1 MATNEGNNDLTNPLC
16 TQFWGLK
23 DSFLLDFLFFKEKFV
38 YLRNISDDMPINK
51 NALVRYKIL
60 DKCFSDSYHKYFIED
75 LMEKVNE
82 QLEDAGV
89 KPVSKKQIYDDIKF
103 MKSVDGWEAPI
114 ESYQYGK
121 RKYLRYSY
129 DFSIMETPITD
140 MEVEQLETLITSLSR
155 LQGIP
160 MYDWVEELLANLRHR
175 FGLRGIDTNSI
186 GFEQNRDM
194 QGLRYLS
201 NLIDCVIKRQ
211 PVLIDYHPFGRDVI
225 KWTIHPYYLKQY
237 NNRWFL
243 LGYNPDFD
251 DLSIVALDRI
261 EGIELAETS
270 FKRNLDFDFDA
281 YFRDIIG
288 VSIEKGKAVE
298 HVRLKFSPNRL
309 PYVLSKPIHH
319 SQEVENEAEGI
330 ISLDVIPNKELISE
344 LTWFQ
349 DDIEVLTPESLR
361 EEIKE
366 KIAKMYQK
374 YFGVKNDCTTEP

>member
-1 MATNEGNNDLTNPLC
+1 MKGIMTLQIHYVHN
-16 TQFWGLK
+16 FWGVK

-38 YLRNISDDMPINK
+38 YLRHISDDMPINK

-175 FGLRGIDTNSI
+175 FGLRGIDTNCI

-243 LGYNPDFD
+243 LGYNPDFN

-288 VSIEKGKAVE
+288 VSIEKGKVVE
-298 HVRLKFSPNRL
+298 HVRLKFSPKRL

-319 SQEVENEAEGI
+319 SQEVEDEAEGI

-344 LTWFQ
+344 LIWFR
-349 DDIEVLTPESLR
+349 DDVVVLSPDSLR

>member
-38 YLRNISDDMPINK
+38 YLRHISDDMPINK

-60 DKCFSDSYHKYFIED
+60 DKCFSDRYHKYFIED

-103 MKSVDGWEAPI
+103 MKSADGWEAPV

-140 MEVEQLETLITSLSR
+140 MEVEQLEALITSLSR

-288 VSIEKGKAVE
+288 VSIEKGKVVE
-298 HVRLKFSPNRL
+298 HVRLKFSQARL

-319 SQEVENEAEGI
+319 SQEVENKAEGI

-344 LTWFQ
+344 LIWFR
-349 DDIEVLTPESLR
+349 DDVEVLSPDSLR

-366 KIAKMYQK
+366 KIAKMYQN

>member
-38 YLRNISDDMPINK
+38 YLRHISDDMPINK

-160 MYDWVEELLANLRHR
+160 MYDWIEELLANLRHR

-288 VSIEKGKAVE
+288 VSIEKGKVVE
-298 HVRLKFSPNRL
+298 HVRLKFSPKRL

-349 DDIEVLTPESLR
+349 DDIEVLSPDSLR

>member
-1 MATNEGNNDLTNPLC
+1 M
-16 TQFWGLK
+16 
-23 DSFLLDFLFFKEKFV
+23 
-38 YLRNISDDMPINK
+38 RHISDDMPINK

-243 LGYNPDFD
+243 LGYNPD
-251 DLSIVALDRI
+251 
-261 EGIELAETS
+261 
-270 FKRNLDFDFDA
+270 NLDFDFDA

-298 HVRLKFSPNRL
+298 HVRLKFSPERL

-330 ISLDVIPNKELISE
+330 IALDVIPNKELLSE
-344 LTWFQ
+344 LIWFR
-349 DDIEVLTPESLR
+349 DDVEVLSPDSLR

>member
-1 MATNEGNNDLTNPLC
+1 
-16 TQFWGLK
+16 
-23 DSFLLDFLFFKEKFV
+23 
-38 YLRNISDDMPINK
+38 MPINK

-103 MKSVDGWEAPI
+103 MKSADGWEAPI

-121 RKYLRYSY
+121 RKYLQYSY

-175 FGLRGIDTNSI
+175 FGLRGIDTNYIS
-186 GFEQNRDM
+186 FEQNRDM

-288 VSIEKGKAVE
+288 VSIEKGKVVE
-298 HVRLKFSPNRL
+298 HVRLKFSPERL

-319 SQEVENEAEGI
+319 SQEVENDAEGI
-330 ISLDVIPNKELISE
+330 IALDVIPNKELLSE
-344 LTWFQ
+344 LIWFR
-349 DDIEVLTPESLR
+349 DDVEVLSPDSLR
-361 EEIKE
+361 KEIKE
-366 KIAKMYQK
+366 KIAKMYHK
-374 YFGVKNDCTTEP
+374 YFGVKNDCTTTL

>member
-38 YLRNISDDMPINK
+38 YLRHISDDMPINK

-60 DKCFSDSYHKYFIED
+60 DKCFSDRYHKYFIED
-75 LMEKVNE
+75 LMEKVNV

-261 EGIELAETS
+261 DGIALAETS

-298 HVRLKFSPNRL
+298 HVRLKFSPKRL

-330 ISLDVIPNKELISE
+330 IALDVIPNKELLSE
-344 LTWFQ
+344 LIWFR
-349 DDIEVLTPESLR
+349 DDVEVLSPDSLR

-374 YFGVKNDCTTEP
+374 YFGVKNDCTTTR

>member
-23 DSFLLDFLFFKEKFV
+23 NSFLLDFLFFKEKFV
-38 YLRNISDDMPINK
+38 YLRHISDDMPINK

-211 PVLIDYHPFGRDVI
+211 PVLIDYHPFGRDAI

-261 EGIELAETS
+261 EGVALAETP

-288 VSIEKGKAVE
+288 VSIEKGKVVE

-349 DDIEVLTPESLR
+349 DDIEVLSPDSLR

-374 YFGVKNDCTTEP
+374 YFGVKNDCTTES

>member
-1 MATNEGNNDLTNPLC
+1 M
-16 TQFWGLK
+16 
-23 DSFLLDFLFFKEKFV
+23 
-38 YLRNISDDMPINK
+38 RNISDDMPINK

-60 DKCFSDSYHKYFIED
+60 DKCFCDSYHKYFIED

-261 EGIELAETS
+261 DGIALAETS

-298 HVRLKFSPNRL
+298 HVRLKFSPERL

-330 ISLDVIPNKELISE
+330 IALDVIPNKELLSE
-344 LTWFQ
+344 LIWFR
-349 DDIEVLTPESLR
+349 DDVEVLSPDSLR

>member
-1 MATNEGNNDLTNPLC
+1 MKGIMTLQIHYVHNFG
-16 TQFWGLK
+16 GLK

-38 YLRNISDDMPINK
+38 YLRHISDDMPINK

-60 DKCFSDSYHKYFIED
+60 DKCFSDNYHKYFIED